1 MTGSKKILDFVKIA
15 ITVAVLTIGTGYA
28 LANWTAPKYP
38 PPTCPTGDPGC
49 DAPINVSK
57 TSQVKS
63 GGLGIGAA
71 FSTRGKTILAHGQN
85 EPVIADN
92 LRAKVYG
99 RVGAKA
105 YCDEEGNNCIVPGT
119 VTPGGGGG
127 GGGGISTFSFSCPK
141 GQALSAVASDGSFD
155 CVKTGFNISL
165 PDLPGLPG
173 PGDGDNGGDTRQC
186 YDTVCSDPVI
196 ACKAG
201 YFRQSTQTCTNFNQ
215 AGKTNHCCPN

>member
-1 MTGSKKILDFVKIA
+1 MLNSKKILEFTKVA

-28 LANWTAPKYP
+28 LANFTAPRYS

-57 TSQVKS
+57 TSQVKT

-71 FSTRGKTILAHGQN
+71 FSTKGKTILAHGQN
-85 EPVIADN
+85 DPVIADN
-92 LRAKVYG
+92 LRVKVYG

-119 VTPGGGGG
+119 VTGGGGG
-127 GGGGISTFSFSCPK
+127 EAGTFSFTCPK

-155 CVKTGFNISL
+155 CVKTGFSISL
-165 PDLPGLPG
+165 PDFPDLPG
-173 PGDGDNGGDTRQC
+173 PGDSDEEEDTRQC

-196 ACKAG
+196 SCKAG

-215 AGKTNHCCPN
+215 AGKINHCCPN

>member
-1 MTGSKKILDFVKIA
+1 MFNSKKILEFVKVA

-28 LANWTAPKYP
+28 LANWASAPGA
-38 PPTCPTGDPGC
+38 PTYCPTGYSGC

-57 TSQVKS
+57 TSQVKT

-71 FSTRGKTILAHGQN
+71 FSTKGKTILAHGQN

-127 GGGGISTFSFSCPK
+127 GGISTFSFSCPK
-141 GQALSAVASDGSFD
+141 GQALSAVASDGSFN

-165 PDLPGLPG
+165 PDFPGFPDG
-173 PGDGDNGGDTRQC
+173 GDGGGESDTRQC

-215 AGKTNHCCPN
+215 AGKINHCCPN